1 MSAIVGKLYI
11 VCETKHKYITMS
23 LIFNFISDK

>member
-11 VCETKHKYITMS
+11 ACETNYKYVIMS
-23 LIFNFISDK
+23 IIFNFISDK